1 MPEPTMPKTAPFEA
15 HVQRYEA
22 WFEKY
27 PHVYAAELKAVQ
39 ALIPKKGFGIE
50 VGVGTG
56 RFAGPLGCR
65 LGVEPSLKMAQRA
78 MRGGIRVAAGV
89 AEALPL
95 GGERFDFV
103 LMVTTVC
110 FVDDIYRAFEECYRV
125 LKRSGVLIVGFVD
138 RASPLGQ
145 VYLAHQNENVFYKD
159 ASFYT
164 VDEIMGAMKQT
175 GFRDFDFRQ
184 TIFGDLSQVTPEE
197 PVTTGCGQGA
207 FVVVSARL

>member
-1 MPEPTMPKTAPFEA
+1 MLERTMPKTAPFET

-22 WFEKY
+22 WFEKH

-39 ALIPKKGFGIE
+39 ALVPNYGCGIE

-65 LGVEPSLKMAQRA
+65 LGVEPSVKMAQIALR
-78 MRGGIRVAAGV
+78 RGIHVVGGV

-110 FVDDIYRAFEECYRV
+110 FLDDMYRAFEECYRV
-125 LKRSGVLIVGFVD
+125 LKRGGVLILGFVD

-164 VDEIMGAMKQT
+164 VDEIMGTVKQT

-184 TIFGDLSQVTPEE
+184 TIFGDLSQATPDE

-207 FVVVSARL
+207 FVVVSARR